1 MTHGYDRG
9 RPRGRRGPVP
19 RPPRRPDAEASA
31 KHVTR
36 EAAHEPQRAV
46 RLEAGVG
53 GRRCRRGTSIARGA
67 HLARLLLRA
76 DFRRSAHGLG
86 QRGGRHGPV
95 VDGPRAQL
103 WRAVSG
109 RPLSD
114 STGRTMILDVS
125 ELEEPMGA
133 FSWPRAPVRGRALTR
148 SWRRSGR
155 GVGRYPAY
163 TMRGPYRDRPRGREA
178 SSRDRAS
185 RQNVRWNGESMEKT
199 SDVESPTSSPARPD
213 RCTPRTTRGA
223 RGPPP

>member
-1 MTHGYDRG
+1 M
-9 RPRGRRGPVP
+9 GPVP

-53 GRRCRRGTSIARGA
+53 GRRCVRWDEYRAWRSPCAPSAACGLPSERSRPRSTRPAPWSRRRWATRSVVARRIGSTPFLNGTDD
-67 HLARLLLRA
+67 
-76 DFRRSAHGLG
+76 DFGRSL
-86 QRGGRHGPV
+86 V
-95 VDGPRAQL
+95 
-103 WRAVSG
+103 
-109 RPLSD
+109 
-114 STGRTMILDVS
+114 
-125 ELEEPMGA
+125 EPMGA

-155 GVGRYPAY
+155 GGGRYPAY

-185 RQNVRWNGESMEKT
+185 RQNVRWNGESMEKV

-213 RCTPRTTRGA
+213 RCTPRTTSGA

>member
-53 GRRCRRGTSIARGA
+53 GRRCAVGRVSRVALT
-67 HLARLLLRA
+67 LRA
-76 DFRRSAHGLG
+76 FCCVRTSVGALTASVNAAGAMVPSSMGHALSCGAPYRVDPFRTQRDGQDDDFGRS
-86 QRGGRHGPV
+86 
-95 VDGPRAQL
+95 
-103 WRAVSG
+103 
-109 RPLSD
+109 
-114 STGRTMILDVS
+114 
-125 ELEEPMGA
+125 LEEPMGA

-155 GVGRYPAY
+155 GGGRYPAY
-163 TMRGPYRDRPRGREA
+163 TMRGPYRDRPRGQEA

-185 RQNVRWNGESMEKT
+185 RQNVRWNGESMEKV

-213 RCTPRTTRGA
+213 RCTPRTTSGA